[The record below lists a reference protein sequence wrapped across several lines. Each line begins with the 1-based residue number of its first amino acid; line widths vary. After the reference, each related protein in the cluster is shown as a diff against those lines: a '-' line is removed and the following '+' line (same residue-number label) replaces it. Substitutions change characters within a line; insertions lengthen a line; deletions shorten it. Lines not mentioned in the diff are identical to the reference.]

1 MNWNKFLPC
10 ILLTTV
16 LGACSGKG
24 EQPNVEPTALC
35 LTDSLLRIVS
45 VDTVHVQEVIDELTL
60 NGRVTFNENQ
70 VAHVYPMF
78 GEVWLDE
85 KHYLE
90 RSDYKS
96 GTVISHGFTDE
107 KVIQDYPL
115 RGKPVYLHVR
125 RRRWYDKATGETFSY
140 TYDDLTAE
148 GTKLTPEF
156 VAFLKEED

>member
-1 MNWNKFLPC
+1 MNSNRSLH
-10 ILLTTV
+10 
-16 LGACSGKG
+16 
-24 EQPNVEPTALC
+24 N
-35 LTDSLLRIVS
+35 LLRVIFP
-45 VDTVHVQEVIDELTL
+45 EVLMEYFDISGWHDE
-60 NGRVTFNENQ
+60 
-70 VAHVYPMF
+70 PSKI
-78 GEVWLDE
+78 EVWLEE
-85 KHYLE
+85 KDYME

-96 GTVISHGFTDE
+96 GTVISHGFTGE
-107 KVIQDYPL
+107 KVIQDFPL